1 MKYEKLAEKI
11 SNSRFA
17 GHVRQSQHKVEVFD
31 EKNILRELSS
41 GTKVAEYKLPT
52 QSVADRQDQTL
63 ANEYYNSHFGADP
76 KEVARII
83 DELEKR
89 KPELVHREV
98 SSSCTKPDQI
108 EKVDEFY
115 KDKNRIVEIKKGYV
129 IDKGVRYEGYGHPKE
144 YSLEDGMELVQYR
157 KEMNSNKEL
166 AKRTFAAV
174 ATAVSTIAIAA
185 YTAAI
190 VPAVACWGYIL
201 HEMKHEMKKDER
213 IRAIERNAKIIHR
226 PT

>member
-11 SNSRFA
+11 NNSKFA
-17 GHVRQSQHKVEVFD
+17 GLVQQSQHKKEIFD
-31 EKNILRELSS
+31 EKNILRDVAS
-41 GTKVAEYKLPT
+41 GTNVAEYALPT
-52 QSVADRQDQTL
+52 PNINDQL
-63 ANEYYNSHFGADP
+63 DIRRANEYYNSHFGADP
-76 KEVARII
+76 KEVAGII

-89 KPELVHREV
+89 KPELVYREV
-98 SSSCTKPDQI
+98 SSSWMKPDQI
-108 EKVDEFY
+108 EEVDEFY
-115 KDKNRIVEIKKGYV
+115 KDKDVIVEIKKGYV
-129 IDKGVRYEGYGHPKE
+129 INKGVRYEGYGHPKE